1 MNVNEQ
7 EQPEIGKI
15 ITAILTTTAIVVL
28 PGIAWSV
35 FGWLHLLLPVLAF
48 AVLSKFGKYTGKKFL
63 LTSIVISLICYI
75 ILGNLDLFVFSA
87 IFFFAGYVLFVS
99 FENHE
104 SPALSGF
111 KTAVTIAIGWSVVL
125 AFFTWGSEISPYK
138 QLITTLDLGIS
149 EALAYYQQTE
159 TVTPETLAM
168 LDTTLSQMKVIVPLI
183 MPAILGCFVLF
194 ISWFTM
200 IISNTL
206 LIRKNGSS
214 SWSSYGMWQLPEKL
228 IWVAICM
235 GLVTMLPISG
245 IRIVALNALIM
256 LSVIYCFQGL
266 AVAVFYMNKWN
277 VPILMRS
284 FFYVMMIVQTFGTIV
299 LLVLGVADVWL
310 DLRKIKTDNT
320 IEEEIK

>member
-1 MNVNEQ
+1 MKISEQ
-7 EQPEIGKI
+7 EQLDISKI
-15 ITAILTTTAIVVL
+15 STTILATTVIVVL
-28 PGIAWSV
+28 PGIAWSI

-48 AVLSKFGKYTGKKFL
+48 AVLSKFGKNTGKKFL
-63 LTSIVISLICYI
+63 LTSTGLSFICYA

-87 IFFFAGYVLFVS
+87 IFLLAGYVLFSS
-99 FENHE
+99 FENQE

-111 KTAVTIAIGWSVVL
+111 KTAVSIAIGWSLVL
-125 AFFTWGSEISPYK
+125 FFFTWGSDISPYK

-149 EALAYYQQTE
+149 EALAYYQETD

-168 LDTTLSQMKVIVPLI
+168 LEATLNQMKIIVPLI
-183 MPAILGCFVLF
+183 MPSILGCLVLF
-194 ISWFTM
+194 VTWFTM
-200 IISNTL
+200 MVSNTL

-214 SWSSYGMWQLPEKL
+214 TWSGYGMWQLPEKL
-228 IWVAICM
+228 IWLAISM
-235 GLVTMLPISG
+235 GLLTMLPIPG
-245 IRIVALNALIM
+245 VRVVALNALIM

-266 AVAVFYMNKWN
+266 AVTVFYMNKWN

-310 DLRKIKTDNT
+310 DLRKIKPDET
-320 IEEEIK
+320 IEEEI